1 MGIIIKDMETM
12 MSEIRQL
19 ISEGKTVTITAKGYS
34 MNPFIVHLKDMITL
48 GPCNDDQI
56 RKGAVVLARDSRG
69 KFVIHRIIKREG
81 NVITLRGDGN
91 YLSTIEKARVS
102 DVIALMYSITKKRR
116 TYSVQSLRWRLYSCF
131 WRLIT
136 PVRRYPLALW
146 RKFHRQEP
154 LR

>member
-1 MGIIIKDMETM
+1 MGIIIKDMETT

-19 ISEGKTVTITAKGYS
+19 ISEGKAVTITAKGYS
-34 MNPFIVHLKDMITL
+34 MNPFIAHLKDKITL

-81 NVITLRGDGN
+81 DIITLRGDGN
-91 YLSTIEKARVS
+91 YLRTIEKARVS
-102 DVIALMYSITKKRR
+102 DVIALMYSVTKKRR
-116 TYSVQSLRWRLYSCF
+116 TYSVQSLRWRLYSWF

-146 RKFHRQEP
+146 RKLHRQEP